1 MDIGEVAKQT
11 GLTAATLRYYEK
23 IGLIQS
29 TGRHGLRRVFANDV
43 VQKLQLI
50 VLLKNNAFSL
60 MEIKQMLTQTQVD
73 RQYLLQKTAELQQ
86 TIKALDAICNTLTH
100 IAHCPKQDHFKCSNF
115 RQLLDQSTQ
124 QVLKTNG

>member
-1 MDIGEVAKQT
+1 MDIGEVAKRT
-11 GLTAATLRYYEK
+11 GLTPATLRYYEK

-29 TGRHGLRRVFANDV
+29 TGRHGLRRVFASDV

-60 MEIKQMLTQTQVD
+60 AEIRQMLTQTQVD

-86 TIKALDAICNTLTH
+86 TIKALDAICHTLTH
-100 IAHCPKQDHFKCSNF
+100 IAHCPKQDHFECSNF
-115 RQLLDQSTQ
+115 RQLLDKSTQ